1 MKNIKSRLKLS
12 AISVLLGLA
21 SSSLYAEE
29 AFLVKGF
36 QLSGALE
43 TLSEDAQL
51 SVAKSLSKYQGTQTL
66 TNLKTAQLELQA
78 VLDKIEP
85 NKFDVILPQQTIT
98 DGNIMFELVS
108 KSAAES
114 QVFYKASQGY
124 SEENIARS
132 LPSLKQGKMYE
143 DGRQWF
149 DLREFNMAKENPLKV
164 TRVHYE
170 LNP

>member
-21 SSSLYAEE
+21 SLSAHTEE

-43 TLSEDAQL
+43 TLSENAQL

-66 TNLKTAQLELQA
+66 TSLKTAQLELQA

-85 NKFDVILPQQTIT
+85 NKFDVILQQTIT
-98 DGNIMFELVS
+98 DGNIIFELVS
-108 KSAAES
+108 KSVAES
-114 QVFYKASQGY
+114 QVFYGEQG
-124 SEENIARS
+124 
-132 LPSLKQGKMYE
+132 L
-143 DGRQWF
+143 
-149 DLREFNMAKENPLKV
+149 
-164 TRVHYE
+164 
-170 LNP
+170 

>member
-43 TLSEDAQL
+43 TLSENAQL

-98 DGNIMFELVS
+98 DG
-108 KSAAES
+108 
-114 QVFYKASQGY
+114 
-124 SEENIARS
+124 
-132 LPSLKQGKMYE
+132 
-143 DGRQWF
+143 
-149 DLREFNMAKENPLKV
+149 
-164 TRVHYE
+164 
-170 LNP
+170 